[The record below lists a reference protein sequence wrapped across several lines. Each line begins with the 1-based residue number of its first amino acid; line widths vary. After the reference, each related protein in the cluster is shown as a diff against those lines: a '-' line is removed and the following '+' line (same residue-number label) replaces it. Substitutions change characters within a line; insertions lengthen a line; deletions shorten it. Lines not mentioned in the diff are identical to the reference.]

1 MGGRFLARVARGRML
16 LRNMVLAWR
25 RDDGLLKTVKSFSC
39 AGEGGGRAAPCTC
52 STPRPKPKTAL
63 VSCGLGGAVS
73 DCGDAVNPSMGAWP
87 RHPCRGHPA
96 LPTHPAADR
105 FRVFLTHGSEKKIKS
120 KGSLAGGLL

>member
-1 MGGRFLARVARGRML
+1 ML

-39 AGEGGGRAAPCTC
+39 AGEGGWQGCALHLLDAKAKAKAR
-52 STPRPKPKTAL
+52 TAL
-63 VSCGLGGAVS
+63 VFCGLGGAVS

-96 LPTHPAADR
+96 
-105 FRVFLTHGSEKKIKS
+105 I
-120 KGSLAGGLL
+120 